1 MGRGRKPN
9 MGKHTQAIFY
19 LPEEL
24 LTKLKLRRIQTGE
37 SASKFV
43 ARLLRAELIQETKQE
58 DYHNFFKFGGL
69 LKAKFYNQGMSM
81 PMKEDYDWY
90 SKMLLN
96 AEVLTLDPEEWEDK
110 ERRQWIKLFTIGS
123 DILLGKNYHLV
134 FDCKH
139 LDQKRFMEFYNV
151 QWKVEE

>member
-110 ERRQWIKLFTIGS
+110 EKLRI
-123 DILLGKNYHLV
+123 
-134 FDCKH
+134 FDYNNEIDAYNASAKAYTDQ
-139 LDQKRFMEFYNV
+139 LDFNDMMKQAQIFSHQETRTY
-151 QWKVEE
+151 